1 MPLPI
6 EIAALVS
13 LARND
18 TRGRGEITATR
29 GGNGE
34 IFERRK
40 MRKKVKKNLAAEA
53 VFEAV
58 REGCSLYAACVK
70 AGISTKEF
78 YEMLAEDDAARVAYQ
93 LALSDYADQCM
104 DEIKSIA
111 ADLKAGEVD
120 NSTAKLLI
128 ETSKWL
134 AQKACP
140 EPFDG
145 RGNVSGEEDDGTAAE
160 IVVKFV

>member
-1 MPLPI
+1 M
-6 EIAALVS
+6 
-13 LARND
+13 
-18 TRGRGEITATR
+18 
-29 GGNGE
+29 
-34 IFERRK
+34 RRK
-40 MRKKVKKNLAAEA
+40 VRINRTVGV

-58 REGCSLYAACVK
+58 RGGCSLYAACVK

-78 YEMLAEDDAARVAYQ
+78 YEILAEDDALRVAYQ

-104 DEIKSIA
+104 DEIKAIIEN
-111 ADLKAGEVD
+111 LKAGDVD

-145 RGNVSGEEDDGTAAE
+145 RGGIGDGGEGGMATE